1 MIAQTLPTYQI
12 AQKSVLLEA
21 ERFFSQLSLS
31 VKNKSLFEFE
41 IESPN
46 GLFKCQNSFLDVF
59 YFLKFRISKK
69 KQFLNCETT
78 MPTFQ
83 SDFHR
88 GYVQSSN
95 GKSYND
101 II

>member
-59 YFLKFRISKK
+59 YFLKFKISKK
-69 KQFLNCETT
+69 TIFELWDYDA
-78 MPTFQ
+78 
-83 SDFHR
+83 DFSVR
-88 GYVQSSN
+88 FP
-95 GKSYND
+95 
-101 II
+101 

>member
-1 MIAQTLPTYQI
+1 MIAQTLPTCTEVPTYQI
-12 AQKSVLLEA
+12 AQKSVLLEG

-59 YFLKFRISKK
+59 YFLKFKISKK
-69 KQFLNCETT
+69 TIFEL
-78 MPTFQ
+78 
-83 SDFHR
+83 
-88 GYVQSSN
+88 
-95 GKSYND
+95 
-101 II
+101 